1 VTLVS
6 RTLLDRYELAGDRGD
21 AERMLAEMEEKAK
34 TGYVPMATMVQL
46 HLALGDVDGSF
57 ESLEKAFACRASFM
71 MPLSVYPFFDSI
83 RGDPRFDDLLR
94 RQKAPS

>member
-1 VTLVS
+1 
-6 RTLLDRYELAGDRGD
+6 
-21 AERMLAEMEEKAK
+21 MLAEMEERAS

-57 ESLEKAFACRASFM
+57 VWLEKAFACRASFM
-71 MPLSVYPFFDSI
+71 MPLPVYPFFDSI

-94 RQKAPS
+94 RQDAAS